1 MTDSLVEKLKAS
13 TLQDSSASDD
23 WKKNLNIPKK
33 DSREQTEVGRSPR
46 RGHATVILSPVLCL
60 G

>member
-33 DSREQTEVGRSPR
+33 DSREQTEVG
-46 RGHATVILSPVLCL
+46 CL
-60 G
+60 L